1 MALAGTIGLA
11 DPRGKPWRVM
21 GTPMPPQVLLMGKLL
36 FLLLLYH
43 GFPGKIRDPFIP
55 FISSLDGFLAWPGL
69 FETVLL
75 TCFYAAGL
83 FLLLN
88 IAVRRASLL
97 LGIVLVLTLLA
108 SKPVFRNHLF
118 ITGCL
123 FLLAGLHKKDEHP
136 WLLYLQFS
144 IIYFGASLNKAL
156 DPDWHTGQFMH
167 TWLLD
172 RRANPF
178 YTTLAPMLPQYTL
191 AMFLSWFAIGSEA
204 AAAILFAIGRTRV
217 FAVWLTLLFH
227 WTLFVLLRGAVFG
240 HFLEDILIALILFLA
255 WPRGEIVATMR
266 ASIEPRLGLLI
277 RSLDWDRRIRF
288 ERESETSTDS
298 WLLIEVSGLPDQASQ
313 SEPRRNGEALQYLIR
328 YSTGLYAGIFVLYH
342 LMKALIPPPLGF
354 ALIVSTGAMMM
365 LLFAP
370 TRWWRLLKSARE

>member
-1 MALAGTIGLA
+1 
-11 DPRGKPWRVM
+11 
-21 GTPMPPQVLLMGKLL
+21 
-36 FLLLLYH
+36 LLYH
-43 GFPGKIRDPFIP
+43 GFPGKVSDPFIP
-55 FISSLDGFLAWPGL
+55 FISSLDGLLAWPGL
-69 FETVLL
+69 FETALL

-97 LGIVLVLTLLA
+97 LGIVIVLTLFA

-118 ITGCL
+118 IAGCL
-123 FLLAGLHKKDEHP
+123 FFLAGLHKKDENP
-136 WLLYLQFS
+136 WMLYLQFS

-178 YTTLAPMLPQYTL
+178 YATLAPMLPPHTL
-191 AMFLSWFAIGSEA
+191 AMFLSWFAIVSEA

-227 WTLFVLLRGAVFG
+227 WTLFVLLRGATFG

-266 ASIEPRLGLLI
+266 AGIEPRLGLLI
-277 RSLDWDRRIRF
+277 RSLDWDGRIRV
-288 ERESETSTDS
+288 ERQPEASTDLDS
-298 WLLIEVSGLPDQASQ
+298 WLLIEVSGLPDQAGQ
-313 SEPRRNGEALQYLIR
+313 SEQRRNGEALQYLIR
-328 YSTGLYAGIFVLYH
+328 YSTGLYACVFVLYH

-354 ALIVSTGAMMM
+354 ALIVSTGAMIM
-365 LLFAP
+365 LFFVP
-370 TRWWRLLKSARE
+370 TRWWRLLKPARE